1 MPTHRPEDRMDPQ
14 IFELINERSD
24 HQDASLD
31 RIEAILVK
39 HIEKDEIYWRKIDVH
54 EGQLNLLKW
63 LFGGTIT
70 TILGSFF
77 AWVMT
82 HIKG

>member
-1 MPTHRPEDRMDPQ
+1 MPSHRPEDRMDPQ

-24 HQDASLD
+24 RQDRTLN
-31 RIEAILVK
+31 RIETMLSE
-39 HIEKDEIYWRKIDVH
+39 HITKDEIYWRKIDIH
-54 EGQLNLLKW
+54 EGQLGLLKW

-70 TILGSFF
+70 TLIGSGV
-77 AWVMT
+77 AWVIT